1 MLPVIVEPNYDPDG
15 WILNQIED
23 INQVNLTE
31 FPFEESMENIFLN
44 LRFNTGRN
52 PSKSDYEIRQ
62 KIENSRRMRSI
73 NSVHGR
79 HNNNESFTSQSSENS
94 VFNRTEN
101 SSQNSTKSP
110 VETVSE
116 LLSTDND
123 TENSSLSP
131 NDNKSRHENLKV

>member
-73 NSVHGR
+73 NSVHVR

-94 VFNRTEN
+94 VFNRT
-101 SSQNSTKSP
+101 STKSS
-110 VETVSE
+110 VETGSE
-116 LLSTDND
+116 LLSTDNK
-123 TENSSLSP
+123 TENPSLSS